1 MNDCVLPLYFLAD
14 CGWLNTLSI
23 SLHVGIHTHVHVT
36 TTHLAGRVER
46 LDADA
51 VGADV
56 DDAAHLEAVDIVR
69 HPHSLPAVHARSST
83 HTRARGVYD
92 VTVTSRHVTS
102 RRYTVALVVYVCL

>member
-1 MNDCVLPLYFLAD
+1 MLTPAYAVVRFIRDL
-14 CGWLNTLSI
+14 I
-23 SLHVGIHTHVHVT
+23 SGIQLTYLCMTVQVPT
-36 TTHLAGRVER
+36 DLAGRVER

-83 HTRARGVYD
+83 RVR
-92 VTVTSRHVTS
+92 
-102 RRYTVALVVYVCL
+102 L